1 MAHTQRGLP
10 YAGRAPVDGAHAVHA
25 RLHGA
30 PITRAAGRGALQRR
44 KQQLQR
50 ALRAQDACQ

>member
-1 MAHTQRGLP
+1 
-10 YAGRAPVDGAHAVHA
+10 VDGAHAVHA

-50 ALRAQDACQ
+50 ALRAQDAWQ